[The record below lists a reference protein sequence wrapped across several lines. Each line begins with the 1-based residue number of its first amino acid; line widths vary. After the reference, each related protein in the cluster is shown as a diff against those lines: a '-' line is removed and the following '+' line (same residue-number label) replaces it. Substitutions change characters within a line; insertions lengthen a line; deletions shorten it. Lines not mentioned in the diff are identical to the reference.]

1 MTPTP
6 DHGLLTIA
14 VLAVA
19 SWAVLL
25 LTAIVEHAQRRL
37 AATDDACRGC
47 GCGCR
52 GTTPDTTG

>member
-1 MTPTP
+1 MTP

-14 VLAVA
+14 VLMVA

-25 LTAIVEHAQRRL
+25 LTAIVERAQRRP
-37 AATDDACRGC
+37 AATDDACARP

-52 GTTPDTTG
+52 GRDER